1 MKIVVHLTRS
11 EGEQALHS
19 AFMATG
25 MATALLGMGAEV
37 TLMLDSEAPNLA
49 KKTWAS
55 KSLAPMRR
63 MKAMGKMP
71 SKRLGDVLAGFVKA
85 GGRILMCPHCSAVC
99 GASMDAIVP
108 GAKHAEEGGLAK
120 LVFEA
125 DKIVD
130 Y

>member
-1 MKIVVHLTRS
+1 MKIVVHLTSS

-19 AFMATG
+19 AFMAIG
-25 MATALLGMGAEV
+25 MATALKGMGADV

-49 KKTWAS
+49 KKSWAG
-55 KSLAPMRR
+55 KMLAPMPGH
-63 MKAMGKMP
+63 KQDKMP
-71 SKRLGDVLAGFVKA
+71 PRKLGMVIDRFLKA
-85 GGRILMCPHCSAVC
+85 GGKILMCPHCSAVC
-99 GASMDAIVP
+99 GASMDAILP
-108 GAKHAEEGGLAK
+108 GAKHAEEGGLAR

>member
-11 EGEQALHS
+11 AGEQALHS
-19 AFMATG
+19 AFMAIG
-25 MATALLGMGAEV
+25 MATALLGMGTEV
-37 TLMLDSEAPNLA
+37 ALMLDSEAPNLA
-49 KKTWAS
+49 KKTWAH
-55 KSLAPMRR
+55 KSLAPMPG
-63 MKAMGKMP
+63 MKMGKMP
-71 SKRLGDVLAGFVKA
+71 PKRLGEVLAGFVKA

-99 GASMDAIVP
+99 GASLDAIVP

>member
-1 MKIVVHLTRS
+1 MKIVVHLTES
-11 EGEQALHS
+11 EGERALHS
-19 AFMATG
+19 AFMAIG
-25 MATALLGMGAEV
+25 LATALRGKGAEV
-37 TLMLDSEAPNLA
+37 ALMLDSEAPNLA
-49 KKTWAS
+49 KKTWAN
-55 KSLAPMRR
+55 KSLAPMPG

-71 SKRLGDVLAGFVKA
+71 PKRLGDVLAGFVKA

-99 GASMDAIVP
+99 GASMDAIVT

>member
-1 MKIVVHLTRS
+1 MKIVVHLTSS

-19 AFMATG
+19 AFMAIG
-25 MATALLGMGAEV
+25 MATALKGMGADV

-49 KKTWAS
+49 KKSWA
-55 KSLAPMRR
+55 
-63 MKAMGKMP
+63 GKMLAQTP
-71 SKRLGDVLAGFVKA
+71 GHKQDKMPPRKLGMVIDRFLKA
-85 GGRILMCPHCSAVC
+85 GGKILMCPHCSAVC

-108 GAKHAEEGGLAK
+108 GAKHAEEGGLAR